1 MSRRPLTFL
10 GALVVVVVAL
20 LGGVRPT
27 QGVDVVA
34 FERVT
39 VIPMDHER
47 TLPAQ
52 TVIVQEGRIVELG
65 PAADVKAPAG
75 ATRIDGDARFLLPTL
90 SEMHAHLSSDFV
102 APYTA
107 GRFKTPEQAM
117 ERVLLM
123 YVLNGIG
130 TIRNMTGSPEHVEL
144 RDRAARGDIISPTIY
159 TSGPPFSTEPPFS
172 SGAAMTAQAAVK
184 MVGAQQAAGYDFVK
198 IFPGAPSI
206 DLFNAVA
213 TAARE
218 AGMPIAGHVPSTVG
232 LDGALAAG
240 FQTIDHLDGYFQA
253 AVEPG
258 APPPTFWAENLAPYV
273 DTSHFAQLAA
283 GTKAA
288 GTWMV
293 PTQSLLEAQ
302 FSPETAAVLL
312 KWPEMA
318 YVGPRLR
325 EQWMRMKTLT
335 DAQYTPEHRAQFL
348 ALRRQLI
355 RVLYDGGVGFL
366 LGSDA
371 PQSWSV
377 PGFSIHRELAALVA
391 SGLTPYQALATGTR
405 DVAVFAGTLDSTG
418 TIEVGKRADLLL
430 LDANPLQDIANTSR
444 ITGVMLGGRWLSR
457 TELERMLNE

>member
-1 MSRRPLTFL
+1 MSRRRLTLL

-20 LGGVRPT
+20 LGGARPS

-39 VIPMDHER
+39 VIPMDRER

-90 SEMHAHLSSDFV
+90 SEMHAHISSNYV
-102 APYTA
+102 TPYAA

-130 TIRNMTGSPEHVEL
+130 TIRNTIGSPEVVEL
-144 RDRAARGDIISPTIY
+144 RDRAARGELISPTVY
-159 TSGPPFSTEPPFS
+159 TSGPPFS
-172 SGAAMTAQAAVK
+172 SGAPRTAQAAVE
-184 MVGAQQAAGYDFVK
+184 MVGAQQAAGYDFIK
-198 IFPGAPSI
+198 IFPGAPSV
-206 DLFNAVA
+206 DLFSAMA

-218 AGMPIAGHVPSTVG
+218 AGMPIAGHVPSTIG

-240 FQTIDHLDGYFQA
+240 FQTIDHLDGYLQV

-283 GTKAA
+283 RTKAA

-302 FSPETAAVLL
+302 FSPETPAVLL
-312 KWPEMA
+312 ERPEMA

-325 EQWMRMKTLT
+325 EQWMRTKTRT
-335 DAQYTPEHRAQFL
+335 DARYAPEHRAQFL

-355 RVLYDGGVGFL
+355 QVLYDGGVGFL

-430 LDANPLQDIANTSR
+430 LDANPLHDIANTSR

>member
-1 MSRRPLTFL
+1 MSRRRLTFL

-20 LGGVRPT
+20 LGGARPS
-27 QGVDVVA
+27 QDVDVVA

-39 VIPMDHER
+39 VIPMDRER

-52 TVIVQEGRIVELG
+52 TVIVQDGRIVELG

-90 SEMHAHLSSDFV
+90 SEMHAHLSSNYV
-102 APYTA
+102 APYAA

-130 TIRNMTGSPEHVEL
+130 TIRNMIGSPEHIEL
-144 RDRAARGDIISPTIY
+144 RDRAARGEIISPTVY
-159 TSGPPFSTEPPFS
+159 TAGPPLP
-172 SGAAMTAQAAVK
+172 SGAARAAQAAVE

-198 IFPGAPSI
+198 ILPGTPPI
-206 DLFNAVA
+206 DLFNAMAV
-213 TAARE
+213 AARE
-218 AGMPIAGHVPSTVG
+218 AGMPIAGHVPSTIGV
-232 LDGALAAG
+232 DGALAAG
-240 FQTIDHLDGYFQA
+240 FQTIDHLDGYLQA
-253 AVEPG
+253 AIEPG
-258 APPPTFWAENLAPYV
+258 APRPAFWAENLAPYV
-273 DTSHFAQLAA
+273 DTSRFAQLAA
-283 GTKAA
+283 RTKAA

-302 FSPETAAVLL
+302 FSPETPAVLL
-312 KWPEMA
+312 ERPEMA

-325 EQWMRMKTLT
+325 EQWMRTKTMA
-335 DAQYTPEHRAQFL
+335 DARYAPEHRAQFL

-355 RVLYDGGVGFL
+355 QVLYDVGVGFL

-371 PQSWSV
+371 PQTWNV

-430 LDANPLQDIANTSR
+430 LDANPLDDIANSSR

>member
-20 LGGVRPT
+20 LGGVRPS
-27 QGVDVVA
+27 QDVHVVA

-39 VIPMDHER
+39 VIPMDRER

-52 TVIVQEGRIVELG
+52 TVIVQDGRIVELG
-65 PAADVKAPAG
+65 PAADVKVPAG
-75 ATRIDGDARFLLPTL
+75 VTRIDGDARFLLPTL
-90 SEMHAHLSSDFV
+90 SEMHAHLSSDYV
-102 APYTA
+102 APYAA

-130 TIRNMTGSPEHVEL
+130 TIRNMVGSSEHVEL
-144 RDRAARGDIISPTIY
+144 RDRAARGEIISPTVY
-159 TSGPPFSTEPPFS
+159 TAGPPFS
-172 SGAAMTAQAAVK
+172 SGTAIAAQAAVE
-184 MVGAQQAAGYDFVK
+184 MVGAQQAAGYDFIK
-198 IFPGAPSI
+198 IFPGTVSI
-206 DLFNAVA
+206 DLFNAMAV
-213 TAARE
+213 AARE
-218 AGMPIAGHVPSTVG
+218 AGVPIAGHVPSTIG

-240 FQTIDHLDGYFQA
+240 FQTIDHLDGYLQA

-273 DTSHFAQLAA
+273 DTSRFAQLAA
-283 GTKAA
+283 RTKAA

-302 FSPETAAVLL
+302 FSPETPAVLL
-312 KWPEMA
+312 ERPEMV

-325 EQWMRMKTLT
+325 EQWIRTKTRT
-335 DAQYTPEHRAQFL
+335 DAQYAPEHRAQFL

-355 RVLYDGGVGFL
+355 QVLYDGGVGFL

-371 PQSWSV
+371 PQNWSV

-430 LDANPLQDIANTSR
+430 LDANPLHDIANTSR

-457 TELERMLNE
+457 TELEQMLNE

>member
-20 LGGVRPT
+20 LGGVRSS
-27 QGVDVVA
+27 QDADIVA

-39 VIPMDHER
+39 VIPMDRER

-130 TIRNMTGSPEHVEL
+130 TIRNMIGSPEHLEL
-144 RDRAARGDIISPTIY
+144 RDRAARGEIISPTIY
-159 TSGPPFSTEPPFS
+159 TSGPPFSG
-172 SGAAMTAQAAVK
+172 GAATTAQAAVE
-184 MVGAQQAAGYDFVK
+184 MVGAQQAAGYDFIK
-198 IFPGAPSI
+198 IFPGAPPI
-206 DLFNAVA
+206 DLFNAMA

-240 FQTIDHLDGYFQA
+240 LQTIDHLDGYLQA

-258 APPPTFWAENLAPYV
+258 APPPTFWGENLVPYI
-273 DTSHFAQLAA
+273 DPSRFAQLAA
-283 GTKAA
+283 RTKAA

-293 PTQSLLEAQ
+293 PTQSLLEAE
-302 FSPETAAVLL
+302 FSPETAAELL
-312 KWPEMA
+312 EWPEMA

-325 EQWMRMKTLT
+325 GQWMRMKTLT
-335 DAQYTPEHRAQFL
+335 DAEYAPEHRAQFL

-355 RVLYDGGVGFL
+355 QVLYDGGVGFL

-430 LDANPLQDIANTSR
+430 LDANPLHDIANTSR

-457 TELERMLNE
+457 TDLERMLNE

>member
-1 MSRRPLTFL
+1 MSRRRLTFL

-20 LGGVRPT
+20 LGGARPS

-39 VIPMDHER
+39 VIPMDRER

-52 TVIVQEGRIVELG
+52 TVIVQDGRIVELG

-90 SEMHAHLSSDFV
+90 SEMHAHLPSRYV
-102 APYTA
+102 APYAA

-123 YVLNGIG
+123 CVLNGIG
-130 TIRNMTGSPEHVEL
+130 TIRNTIGSPEVVEL
-144 RDRAARGDIISPTIY
+144 RDRAARGEIISPTVY
-159 TSGPPFSTEPPFS
+159 TSGPPFS
-172 SGAAMTAQAAVK
+172 SGAAITAQAAVE
-184 MVGAQQAAGYDFVK
+184 MVGAQQAAGYDFIK
-198 IFPGAPSI
+198 IFPGALSI

-218 AGMPIAGHVPSTVG
+218 AGMPIAGHVPSNIG

-240 FQTIDHLDGYFQA
+240 FQIIDHLDGYLQA

-283 GTKAA
+283 RTKAA

-293 PTQSLLEAQ
+293 PTQSLLDAQ
-302 FSPETAAVLL
+302 FSPETAAELL
-312 KWPEMA
+312 ERPEMA
-318 YVGPRLR
+318 YVGPQLR
-325 EQWMRMKTLT
+325 QQWTRTKTRT
-335 DAQYTPEHRAQFL
+335 DAQYAPEHRAEFL

-355 RVLYDGGVGFL
+355 QMLYDGGVGFL

-430 LDANPLQDIANTSR
+430 LDANPLHDIANTSR

-457 TELERMLNE
+457 TELERMVHE

>member
-1 MSRRPLTFL
+1 MSRPALTFL

-39 VIPMDHER
+39 VIPMDRER

-52 TVIVQEGRIVELG
+52 TVIVQDGRIVELG

-90 SEMHAHLSSDFV
+90 SEMHAHLSADFV
-102 APYTA
+102 APYSA
-107 GRFKTPEQAM
+107 GRFKTPEQAV

-130 TIRNMTGSPEHVEL
+130 TIRNMIGSPAHVEL

-159 TSGPPFSTEPPFS
+159 TSGPPFSS
-172 SGAAMTAQAAVK
+172 SAAMTAQAAVE
-184 MVGAQQAAGYDFVK
+184 MVGAQQAAGYDFIK

-206 DLFNAVA
+206 DLFNALV

-218 AGMPIAGHVPSTVG
+218 AGMPIAGHVPSTIG

-240 FQTIDHLDGYFQA
+240 FQTIDHLDGYLPA

-258 APPPTFWAENLAPYV
+258 APPPTFWAQNLVPYV

-283 GTKAA
+283 RTKAA

-293 PTQSLLEAQ
+293 PTQSPAGGR
-302 FSPETAAVLL
+302 VLSRDAGSAL
-312 KWPEMA
+312 EMA
-318 YVGPRLR
+318 GDGLR
-325 EQWMRMKTLT
+325 GTAVARAV
-335 DAQYTPEHRAQFL
+335 DAYEDAHRCPV
-348 ALRRQLI
+348 R
-355 RVLYDGGVGFL
+355 
-366 LGSDA
+366 S
-371 PQSWSV
+371 
-377 PGFSIHRELAALVA
+377 
-391 SGLTPYQALATGTR
+391 
-405 DVAVFAGTLDSTG
+405 
-418 TIEVGKRADLLL
+418 
-430 LDANPLQDIANTSR
+430 
-444 ITGVMLGGRWLSR
+444 
-457 TELERMLNE
+457 

>member
-1 MSRRPLTFL
+1 MSRRRLTFL

-20 LGGVRPT
+20 LGGARPS

-39 VIPMDHER
+39 VIPMDRER

-52 TVIVQEGRIVELG
+52 TVIVQDGRIVELG

-90 SEMHAHLSSDFV
+90 SEMHAHLSSGYV
-102 APYTA
+102 APYAA

-130 TIRNMTGSPEHVEL
+130 TIRNMLGSPEHVEL
-144 RDRAARGDIISPTIY
+144 RGRAARGELISPTIY
-159 TSGPPFSTEPPFS
+159 TSGPPFS
-172 SGAAMTAQAAVK
+172 SGAPRTAQAAVE
-184 MVGAQQAAGYDFVK
+184 MVGAQQAAGYDFIK
-198 IFPGAPSI
+198 ILPGAPSV
-206 DLFNAVA
+206 DLFSAMA

-218 AGMPIAGHVPSTVG
+218 AGMPIAGHVPSTIG

-240 FQTIDHLDGYFQA
+240 FQTIDHLDGYLQA

-258 APPPTFWAENLAPYV
+258 APPPTLWAENLVPYV

-283 GTKAA
+283 RTKAA

-302 FSPETAAVLL
+302 FSPETPAELL
-312 KWPEMA
+312 ERPEMA

-325 EQWMRMKTLT
+325 EQWRRTKTRT
-335 DAQYTPEHRAQFL
+335 DAQYAPEHRAQFL

-355 RVLYDGGVGFL
+355 QLLYDGGVGFL

-371 PQSWSV
+371 PQNWNV

-405 DVAVFAGTLDSTG
+405 DVAVFTGTLDSTG

-430 LDANPLQDIANTSR
+430 LDANPLHDIANTSR